1 MRKLLSLCCS
11 LPLPLLPWL
20 MEMFSQLTWLGNP
33 PRCFSNLC
41 VVAHWAFIVIVVV
54 VVVTR
59 LNNDVKVITIMII
72 MFDNDA

>member
-1 MRKLLSLCCS
+1 MRKLLSLLLS
-11 LPLPLLPWL
+11 SPPLLPLL

-33 PRCFSNLC
+33 PRSSSNLC

-54 VVVTR
+54 LVVTR

>member
-1 MRKLLSLCCS
+1 MRKLLSLLLS
-11 LPLPLLPWL
+11 SPALLPLL

-33 PRCFSNLC
+33 PRGSSNLC

-54 VVVTR
+54 LVVTR
-59 LNNDVKVITIMII
+59 PNNDVKVITIMII